1 MSLFSF
7 QGKIHLAERSAQGKP
22 LKVTWL
28 GNAPAC
34 TLQLATETTPKTESF
49 SGNRLQYGLLQRGK
63 TATLNLTLD
72 EWTLYNLALALYAAD
87 VAIATGT
94 VTGEALPSP
103 LAAGDIIRLNKP
115 FVSDVE
121 LTAAPSTALVE
132 GTDFSVESA
141 SAGLIELLTPQ
152 TPAVT
157 AAYENADA
165 RALTMFTTT
174 PPDRWL
180 ILDGINTD
188 NQEKVVVE
196 LFRCKFN
203 PVGDFGLI
211 HEECGNLPLTGT
223 VLYDPLNASDPT
235 LGGYGRIVQ
244 AAA

>member
-94 VTGEALPSP
+94 VTAEALPSP

-132 GTDFSVESA
+132 GTDFRVESA

-157 AAYENADA
+157 ATYENADA
-165 RALTMFTTT
+165 RSLTMFTTT

-211 HEECGNLPLTGT
+211 HEEWGSLPLTGT

-244 AAA
+244 AA